1 MREERQ
7 CPGCGVHL
15 QSTDPQQPGYVPAQR
30 QEEREVVW
38 CQRCF
43 RIRHYQEMKP
53 VAQSVETY
61 LQKLSTIADQKALVI
76 QIVDLF
82 DFIGSLIEGLPR
94 YMGQNPLLVIGN
106 KMDLFPASI
115 KEEKVREWVWR
126 QMEDAHLHPI
136 DVIIGSAQK
145 GDQVDAVMQAIEHY
159 RRGRDVYV
167 IGMANVGKSTWVNRM
182 LQKNGIAAPITTS
195 PYPGTTLDW
204 ISFLLDDGQ
213 RLIDTPGL
221 LRPDRITERLDAAE
235 LKLVLPKVE
244 IKPKVYQLNARQT
257 LFLGGLARFDF
268 VRGERQSF
276 VFYCSNRL
284 PLHRTKMEKAAAF
297 FEKHAGQL
305 LSPPR
310 ERFTQWKKY
319 SFSFDGRQ
327 KQEIEI
333 AGLGFI
339 SAGTKAAKIDVHV
352 PTGIYVG
359 QRNALI

>member
-1 MREERQ
+1 MREDRR
-7 CPGCGVHL
+7 CPGCGVML
-15 QSTDPQQPGYVPAQR
+15 QSTDPQQLGFVPAKR
-30 QEEREVVW
+30 QEERETVW

-43 RIRHYQEMKP
+43 RIRHYHEMKP
-53 VAQSVETY
+53 VAQSTEAY
-61 LQKLSTIADQKALVI
+61 LQKLSTIADQEALVV
-76 QIVDLF
+76 QIIDLF
-82 DFIGSLIEGLPR
+82 DFTGSLIEGLPR
-94 YMGQNPLLVIGN
+94 YIGSNPLLIIGN

-115 KEEKVREWVWR
+115 KPEKVRQWVQR
-126 QMEDAHLHPI
+126 QMKAAQLNPV

-145 GDQVDAVMQAIEHY
+145 GEQAIEIMQAIEHY
-159 RRGRDVYV
+159 RCGRDVYM

-182 LQKNGIAAPITTS
+182 LQENGIAAPITTS

-204 ISFLLDDGQ
+204 IPFPLDDGKK
-213 RLIDTPGL
+213 LIDTPGL
-221 LRPDRITERLDAAE
+221 LRLDRITERLNGDE

-244 IKPKVYQLNARQT
+244 IKPKVYQLHARQT

-284 PLHRTKMEKAAAF
+284 PLHRTKTEKAAAF
-297 FEKHAGQL
+297 FKKHAEQL
-305 LSPPR
+305 LSPPQQ
-310 ERFTQWKKY
+310 RFTQWKKH
-319 SFSFDGRQ
+319 SFSLDGRQ

-339 SAGTKAAKIDVHV
+339 SVGKKAAQIDVHV

-359 QRNALI
+359 QRTALI